1 MPTASMP
8 KRRLSEQQRRRI
20 AHRRSPLQSEGG
32 RESISAPAAEGL
44 VIANLGQRLE
54 VEDPEGHRYG
64 CHLRANLPTP
74 VPGDKV
80 LWVPPNRPQDQGV
93 IESRLPRRN
102 ALERPGFDGALKPIA
117 ANIDQVVLVMALD
130 PEPLELQ
137 IDRHLVAIAALGA
150 EALVVINKIDL
161 VKELPQRA
169 TTAESLGRMYRAL
182 GYATLAV
189 SSRQVQGMADLRAA
203 LRGRISVVVGAS
215 GVGKSALIQTLLPH
229 ERLRTGTVSAANA
242 RGKHTTTNARLYH
255 LAATGGGRRGGRYPR
270 NPGIRP
276 RPPRR
281 QGDLCRVRGT
291 GARLGPLPVSQ
302 LHPPAG
308 AGVRTARIHSEWR
321 HGPVPQAKPRAH
333 LARAGSGWC
342 ALARH
347 CPARGQPAQKTSYT
361 NSIAP
366 A

>member
-20 AHRRSPLQSEGG
+20 AHRRSPLQSGG
-32 RESISAPAAEGL
+32 GSESTSAPAAEGL

-137 IDRHLVAIAALGA
+137 IDRHLIAIAALGA

-255 LAATGGGRRGGRYPR
+255 LPEGGQLIDS
-270 NPGIRP
+270 PGIREFGLGHLDVKEIYAGFVELAP
-276 RPPRR
+276 ALGHCRFRSCTHQQEPGCALREYIRNGAMAPSRR
-281 QGDLCRVRGT
+281 QSLERILRERGLG
-291 GARLGPLPVSQ
+291 GAP
-302 LHPPAG
+302 
-308 AGVRTARIHSEWR
+308 
-321 HGPVPQAKPRAH
+321 
-333 LARAGSGWC
+333 
-342 ALARH
+342 
-347 CPARGQPAQKTSYT
+347 
-361 NSIAP
+361 
-366 A
+366 